1 MRAIITF
8 YLLPSPSMSDLKNL
22 QHIHHLTPS
31 WIHIYILDKWEV
43 IDSEAEAMLQAL
55 HSRSTWWINAHLKIL
70 EEKGADNFMSKFYV
84 WYGHKSIG
92 DCGSITIFI
101 EWLSMLGAK
110 VIQDT
115 RLYNGQEASTRYVDF
130 SKQAILNPL
139 GSDEWVAIQE
149 HQRAFYLQL
158 LPQLLEHLKNIYPQ
172 WEGQDEKMY
181 INSLKAKSFDIAR
194 WFLPAWCSTNV
205 AWHTTLRQVAD
216 RITFLRHHPLPEI
229 QEVATTLLQAVLEK
243 YPNSFSSKTYEE
255 TEQYLSETIASSYYF
270 NTKNQKWFEITK
282 DTIDTDMLHDAKHIF
297 DKRPN
302 NKTEL
307 PYFLDSIGTITCR
320 YLLDFWSFRDVQRH
334 RAPYQRIP
342 LLTTAYWFNSWY
354 LDCLPSDILESTTTY
369 LSDLAERI
377 DQLPLSAEQKQY
389 YIPMG
394 YNITCEL
401 MGTLPALIYL
411 AELRSSTYVHPTL
424 RKIALQLGKYIQNT
438 HHLKV
443 FLDESQDF
451 LDIRRWNHDIKAK

>member
-1 MRAIITF
+1 MTN
-8 YLLPSPSMSDLKNL
+8 LKNL
-22 QHIHHLTPS
+22 HHIHHKTTS
-31 WIHIYILDKWEV
+31 WINIYILDKWEV

-55 HSRSTWWINAHLKIL
+55 HSRSTGWINAHLKIL
-70 EEKGADNFMSKFYV
+70 EEKWADNFMSKFYV

-115 RLYNGQEASTRYVDF
+115 KLYNWQEASTRYVDF
-130 SKQAILNPL
+130 SKQPILNPL
-139 GSDEWVAIQE
+139 WSDEWTEIQE
-149 HQRAFYLQL
+149 HQRTFYLQL
-158 LPQLLEHLKNIYPQ
+158 LPQLLEHLKNIYPKA
-172 WEGQDEKMY
+172 EAQDEKMY
-181 INSLKAKSFDIAR
+181 INSLKAKAFDIAR

-205 AWHTTLRQVAD
+205 ARHTTLRQVAD
-216 RITFLRHHPLPEI
+216 RITFLRHHPLKEI
-229 QEVATTLLQAVLEK
+229 QEVAATLLEAVLEK
-243 YPNSFSSKTYEE
+243 YPNSFSAKTYEE
-255 TEQYLSETIASSYYF
+255 TEQYLAEVISSSYYF
-270 NTKNQKWFEITK
+270 NAKNQKWFEIVK
-282 DTIDTDMLHDAKHIF
+282 DAIDTAMLEDAKNIF

-320 YLLDFWSFRDVQRH
+320 YLLDFGSFRDVQRH

-342 LLTTAYWFNSWY
+342 LLTTAYGFNAWY
-354 LDCLPSDILESTTTY
+354 LNCLPPEILESTKKY
-369 LSDLAERI
+369 LADLSKRI
-377 DQLPLSAEQKQY
+377 DELPLTNEQKQY

-401 MGTLPALIYL
+401 MWTLPALVYL

-424 RKIALQLGKYIQNT
+424 RIIALQLGKYIQET
-438 HHLKV
+438 HAIKL